1 MKNKALIAVV
11 ILVIIVFI
19 GCVLVTQTSIVKET
33 KLTSSPE
40 DLKQGSQLTIT
51 LTDADGKPLAD
62 KDIHISINGVEYNRT
77 TDSNGEA
84 KLKVNLSPGDY
95 GLILTFDGDLMY
107 KASTG
112 VSSLK
117 VLNNTLN

>member
-19 GCVLVTQTSIVKET
+19 GCVFVTQTSIVKET

-40 DLKQGSQLTIT
+40 DLKQGSQLTVT
-51 LTDADGKPLAD
+51 LTDADGKPLAN
-62 KDIHISINGVEYNRT
+62 KDIQISINGVTYNRT
-77 TDSNGEA
+77 TDNNGEA
-84 KLKVNLSPGDY
+84 KLNINLSPRDY
-95 GLILTFDGDLMY
+95 GLILTFEGDLMY